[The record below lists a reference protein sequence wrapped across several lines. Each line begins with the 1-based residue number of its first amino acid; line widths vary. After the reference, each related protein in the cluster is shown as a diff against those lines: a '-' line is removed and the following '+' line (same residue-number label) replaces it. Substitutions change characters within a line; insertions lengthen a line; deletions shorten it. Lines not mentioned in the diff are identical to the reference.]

1 MRIIGIRVHD
11 GRGEQFMSP
20 VELMRGVK
28 DGWFPFGNYPIP
40 NDENW
45 RAILK
50 KIESDEGFY
59 NTFSEWPRIYVTGI
73 VGKNGSGKSSIL
85 DYLLM
90 IVNNAACQ
98 LLYDQYAVDEEKP
111 QPAHGLYAVLYYE
124 TNKRIIKIACKDT
137 DVTIGI
143 IGQGEID
150 VSQLDQGARYRF
162 ASDLFYLI
170 QCNYGS
176 YSLNSNDYVVRSKH
190 NSFISKVNGDW
201 LNGIFNLEQ
210 NYIFPITITPHRN
223 GGNIDVNELK
233 EESVEKLIALMLF
246 AKERGYQFMAGY
258 ELSRFKYEYNTQM
271 KQHLTTRA
279 STTATRKKVGV
290 EDLIIIASSMTEG
303 WAEKFHCSELYFA
316 EFKDKKESEPHE
328 VFKMLLEYMGFETL
342 HLCVYYEKFR
352 CCFDVIKYVVEHQ
365 KTKTPY
371 EQGFIS
377 DIDKNGLFDVIRYD
391 RTNLTYGIRKC
402 IKTVEEVLE
411 TGLTKHPYLSRKM
424 STVVSDMKLNGE
436 ESLEDVLF
444 KLPPPLYQLDAL
456 MVKGKT
462 PQRDERY
469 TLENRDAREI
479 QLSKLSSGEKQ
490 FLYSLSATLFHI
502 KSMDESIA
510 RTKGISFK
518 DVCLVF
524 DEAELYYHPEFQQ
537 DFVFNLLRYL
547 SWLRLG
553 HIGSIQI
560 VIATH
565 SPFILSDIKKEN
577 ILFMKDGQD
586 YRVNMT
592 ENEAAEFRNF
602 STFGAN
608 YYDLLRNGFFLRK
621 QATGRFAAMKVEEL
635 RERIM
640 KGERGEELQR
650 QIAMISDPIVKGYLL
665 YEMNQDQRGEGYV
678 QD

>member
-1 MRIIGIRVHD
+1 MRIIGIRVRD
-11 GRGEQFMSP
+11 GRGERFMSP
-20 VELMRGVK
+20 TELMRGVK
-28 DGWFPFGNYPIP
+28 DGWFPFGDYPMP
-40 NDENW
+40 NSENW
-45 RAILK
+45 RTILE
-50 KIESDEGFY
+50 KIEADEGFY
-59 NTFSEWPRIYVTGI
+59 NTFSQRPRISIAGI

-98 LLYDQYAVDEEKP
+98 LLYDQYADDEEKP
-111 QPAHGLYAVLYYE
+111 KPAHGLYADLYYE
-124 TNKRIIKIACKDT
+124 TSRRIIKIGCKNT

-143 IGQGEID
+143 VGHDIETRN
-150 VSQLDQGARYRF
+150 LDQDARYRL

-170 QCNYGS
+170 QCNYGN
-176 YSLNSNDYVVRSKH
+176 YSLNSNDYVTRSKI
-190 NSFISKVNGDW
+190 NGFVSKVNGDW

-246 AKERGYQFMAGY
+246 AKSRGYQFMAGY
-258 ELSRFKYEYNTQM
+258 ELSRFKFEYKTQM
-271 KQHLTTRA
+271 KQQLTARA
-279 STTATRKKVGV
+279 STTATRKKVGE
-290 EDLIIIASSMTEG
+290 EDLLIIASSMTEG
-303 WAEKFHCSELYFA
+303 WAEKLQCIELYFT
-316 EFKDKKESEPHE
+316 EFDDKKEAEPHE
-328 VFKMLLEYMGFETL
+328 VFRMLLEYMGYVTL

-352 CCFDVIKYVVEHQ
+352 RCFDVIKYVENHQ
-365 KTKTPY
+365 RNKITY
-371 EQGFIS
+371 EQGFIP
-377 DIDKNGLFDVIRYD
+377 DIDKNGLFDEIRYD
-391 RTNLTYGIRKC
+391 HSNLTYGLRKC
-402 IKTVEEVLE
+402 INTVEEVLK
-411 TGLTKHPYLSRKM
+411 TGLTTHPYLSRKM
-424 STVVSDMKLNGE
+424 STIVSDLKLNGE
-436 ESLEDVLF
+436 ESLEEILF
-444 KLPPPLYQLDAL
+444 RLPPPLYQLDAL
-456 MVKGKT
+456 MVKDEADR
-462 PQRDERY
+462 RDERY
-469 TLENRDAREI
+469 SLENSDAREI

-510 RTKGISFK
+510 RTKGLQFK

-553 HIGSIQI
+553 YIESIQI

-577 ILFMKDGQD
+577 ILFMRDGQD
-586 YRVNMT
+586 YRVSMT
-592 ENEAAEFRNF
+592 EKEAAEFREF

-621 QATGRFAAMKVEEL
+621 QATGRFAAIKVEEL
-635 RERIM
+635 RKRIM

-650 QIAMISDPIVKGYLL
+650 QITAISDPIVKGYLL
-665 YEMNQDQRGEGYV
+665 YELNQGYHREEYV